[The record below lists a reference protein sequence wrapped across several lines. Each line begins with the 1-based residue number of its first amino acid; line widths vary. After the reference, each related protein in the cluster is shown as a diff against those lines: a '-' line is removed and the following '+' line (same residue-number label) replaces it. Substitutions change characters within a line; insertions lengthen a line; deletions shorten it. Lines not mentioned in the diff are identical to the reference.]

1 MAIMALG
8 GSHINQLKKLPR
20 VVAKTGDLEDH
31 LSFHVSFFPA
41 TCLRQKKTKK
51 SQQKRNRKS
60 KIRQEQLGI
69 SHCHIYWLVENLPL
83 RKI

>member
-8 GSHINQLKKLPR
+8 GSHIDQLKKLPR

-41 TCLRQKKTKK
+41 TCLRQKKPKDRNKK
-51 SQQKRNRKS
+51 ETENQK
-60 KIRQEQLGI
+60 
-69 SHCHIYWLVENLPL
+69 
-83 RKI
+83 